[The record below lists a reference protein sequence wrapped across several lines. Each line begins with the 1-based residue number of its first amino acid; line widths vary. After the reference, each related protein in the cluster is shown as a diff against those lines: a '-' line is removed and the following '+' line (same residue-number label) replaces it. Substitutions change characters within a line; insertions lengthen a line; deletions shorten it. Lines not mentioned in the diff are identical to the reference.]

1 MGAAAILPFIGPAS
15 SLLQSILGFG
25 SAGKASDQIAAA
37 NQAAMGGVLGAS
49 QTGQAGV
56 SSAALNGIQGVE
68 AASQTG
74 QSGVNDAFAAGSNN
88 LNAAGGQAI
97 GAVNNAT
104 GTANTTLSDML
115 GTQTAAINPYLQA
128 GQTGLTN
135 LQTLVGGPGFNFNYE
150 DYKNDPAYQF
160 QLESGARA
168 IQNAGA
174 ARGLG
179 SSGSTLAELT
189 RYGQGVASTHYQ
201 DAFNRAKDS
210 FNTNFNTGLA
220 GNTALIGA
228 GTTGLGQFNAAQANA
243 GNQIAQNQVNAGKYE
258 GDTTTSIASLLA
270 SLGLDASK
278 FNSQTGLTGAL
289 ANSTTGLQSAI
300 VNSNTGLNAAGSAG
314 NFAVGAG
321 NARAN
326 GTLNQFDAMG
336 NGISSLGDILSAYLG
351 RNKKP

>member
-1 MGAAAILPFIGPAS
+1 MAAAAVLPFIGPIS
-15 SLLQSILGFG
+15 SLLSSVLGFG
-25 SAGKASDQIAAA
+25 SAGNAAKEISQA

-49 QTGQAGV
+49 QNGQAGV
-56 SSAALNGIQGVE
+56 SNAALNGIQGVE

-74 QSGVNDAFAAGSNN
+74 QAGVNDAFAAGSNN

-189 RYGQGVASTHYQ
+189 NYGQKVASTHYQ

-210 FNTNFNTGLA
+210 FNTNFDTGLRGNQSLVNA
-220 GNTALIGA
+220 GVSGLNEFTGAQQDAGRQIADNIIGA
-228 GTTGLGQFNAAQANA
+228 GKF
-243 GNQIAQNQVNAGKYE
+243 E
-258 GDTTTSIASLLA
+258 GSTTTDIASILA
-270 SLGLDASK
+270 SLGLNAAQ
-278 FNSQTGLTGAL
+278 FNSQTGMTGAL
-289 ANSTTGLQSAI
+289 ANSNTGLNAATT
-300 VNSNTGLNAAGSAG
+300 NSNTGLNAAGTAG
-314 NFAVGAG
+314 NFAVGGA

>member
-1 MGAAAILPFIGPAS
+1 MALGI
-15 SLLQSILGFG
+15 LQSILDFQNTGR
-25 SAGKASDQIAAA
+25 AGNALAGAYNAALHGTLNA
-37 NQAAMGGVLGAS
+37 TN
-49 QTGQAGV
+49 TGQANV
-56 SSAALNGIQGVE
+56 SNAATQGIQGVE

-74 QSGVNDAFAAGSNN
+74 QAGVNDAFAQGSNN

-104 GTANTTLSDML
+104 GTANTTLADML

-135 LQTLVGGPGFNFNYE
+135 LASLVGGPGFNFNYE
-150 DYKNDPAYQF
+150 DFQNDPAYQF
-160 QLESGARA
+160 QLQSGARA

-189 RYGQGVASTHYQ
+189 KYGQGVAATHYQ
-201 DAFNRAKDS
+201 DAFNRARDS
-210 FNTNFNTGLA
+210 FNTNFSTGLA
-220 GNTALIGA
+220 GNQALIGA

-278 FNSQTGLTGAL
+278 FNSQTGMTGAL
-289 ANSTTGLQSAI
+289 ANSATGLQAATT
-300 VNSNTGLNAAGSAG
+300 NASNALKGSSLAGEYG
-314 NFAVGAG
+314 IGAG
-321 NARAN
+321 QATAARI
-326 GTLNQFDAMG
+326 MG
-336 NGISSLGDILSAYLG
+336 QGAVVNDGISSLARMLMMMGG
-351 RNKKP
+351 GGQP

>member
-1 MGAAAILPFIGPAS
+1 MASFIPFIGPAT

-25 SAGKASDQIAAA
+25 SAGKASEQIAAA

-49 QTGQAGV
+49 QTGQSGV
-56 SSAALNGIQGVE
+56 SNAATQGIQGVE

-74 QSGVNDAFAAGSNN
+74 QAGVNDAFAQGSNN
-88 LNAAGGQAI
+88 LNAAGGTAI

-104 GTANTTLSDML
+104 GTANTTLADML

-135 LQTLVGGPGFNFNYE
+135 LQTLVGGPGFSFNY
-150 DYKNDPAYQF
+150 DDFQNDPAYQF
-160 QLESGARA
+160 QLQSGARA

-189 RYGQGVASTHYQ
+189 KYGQGVAATHYQ
-201 DAFNRAKDS
+201 DAFNRARDS
-210 FNTNFNTGLA
+210 FNTNFSTGLA
-220 GNTALIGA
+220 GNQALIGA

-243 GNQIAQNQVNAGKYE
+243 GNQIAQNTINAGKYE
-258 GDTTTSIASLLA
+258 GDTTTTIASLLA

-278 FNSQTGLTGAL
+278 FNSQTGMTGAL
-289 ANSTTGLQSAI
+289 ANSATGLQSAI
-300 VNSNTGLNAAGSAG
+300 VNSNTGMNAANSAG
-314 NFAVGAG
+314 NFAVGGA
-321 NARAN
+321 NARAS
-326 GTLNQFDAMG
+326 GTLGQSSALG
-336 NGISSLGDILSAYLG
+336 EGISSIGDILAAYLG
-351 RNKKP
+351 KGNKP